1 MYNVLGPHD
10 VSTTID
16 SIERYVDKLD
26 RLIIKGTRAGA
37 WAMNILKKNRKVKAD
52 YDFDLSSRKLG
63 TSMMRMGEWANKD
76 IQEAILKVD
85 NFDDN
90 KIRRIGRA
98 RVDLEQLGLKMKVQR
113 GQGSEPGTDY
123 AIFKGDEKNLVAY
136 AQKWLGATGESLEDV
151 QGALD
156 GNTNLLA
163 MGVSPDE
170 RFENLMEDQYTRVLD
185 AIGKHLNH
193 RAYMAALDVYKKK
206 TMGKKDPHRSM
217 TATKIAQTFRGVE
230 PKPFVDFINSLIDK
244 GKLPREIHA
253 RYTDTSMYEQAEYQ
267 GKKVKLND
275 PIRTDENPN
284 KKFKVYVKNENDK
297 VVVVRFGDP
306 NMDIKRDDAGSR
318 ASFRARHNC
327 DNPGPK
333 WKARYWSCYQWR
345 ANAPV
350 NNEFTPDEKFE
361 QITEEVTAV
370 KNKADDSGMP
380 YSILKKVYD
389 RGMGAYKTSHRPGT
403 TPQQW
408 AMARVNSFIKKS
420 PGTWGKAD
428 ADLAKQVRKENVDE
442 GSKAAAWAKG
452 DADKNKLISLYN
464 KAIDYPPHSPKWEK
478 VMKEIG
484 KLRKQM
490 KLREDVQISLN
501 DGAVSGDKKTRLIAL
516 YHKAF
521 ELEPKSPAFMA
532 VQKEISKLRKKLNMK
547 EEKMKTFK
555 EHRELYVEKTDT
567 DISWHRPRNHSD
579 MKKHYQKHSK
589 AMDKYWP
596 RIDKWLKDD
605 RIKARYE
612 KGKIYVPKKDARKTD
627 KIVGFHQDKLW
638 RWAMY
643 DIIGEELDEASMDT
657 KKRLQAFNKLKPNQE
672 VEVSFDSAMKKGVT
686 AKFKVGRKTKV
697 SGGKIEKIT
706 MQRLGKDGRPGGV
719 KHFLYNRGGN
729 VSMAIGDLA
738 ATLTN
743 IK

>member
-206 TMGKKDPHRSM
+206 TVGKKDPHRSQ
-217 TATKIAQTFRGVE
+217 TAAKIAQTFRGVE
-230 PKPFVDFINSLIDK
+230 PKPFVDFINSLVDK
-244 GKLPREIHA
+244 GRLPREIHA
-253 RYTDTSMYEQAEYQ
+253 
-267 GKKVKLND
+267 
-275 PIRTDENPN
+275 
-284 KKFKVYVKNENDK
+284 
-297 VVVVRFGDP
+297 
-306 NMDIKRDDAGSR
+306 
-318 ASFRARHNC
+318 
-327 DNPGPK
+327 
-333 WKARYWSCYQWR
+333 
-345 ANAPV
+345 
-350 NNEFTPDEKFE
+350 
-361 QITEEVTAV
+361 
-370 KNKADDSGMP
+370 
-380 YSILKKVYD
+380 SI
-389 RGMGAYKTSHRPGT
+389 
-403 TPQQW
+403 
-408 AMARVNSFIKKS
+408 
-420 PGTWGKAD
+420 
-428 ADLAKQVRKENVDE
+428 DE

-478 VMKEIG
+478 IMKEIG

-532 VQKEISKLRKKLNMK
+532 VQKEISKLRKKLNMREDK
-547 EEKMKTFK
+547 EYRFMRITNGYGNATRPYILMEYKPIGIVERDNKPHYAIKCDKSKWSEFRK
-555 EHRELYVEKTDT
+555 E
-567 DISWHRPRNHSD
+567 ING
-579 MKKHYQKHSK
+579 
-589 AMDKYWP
+589 A
-596 RIDKWLKDD
+596 
-605 RIKARYE
+605 
-612 KGKIYVPKKDARKTD
+612 
-627 KIVGFHQDKLW
+627 
-638 RWAMY
+638 
-643 DIIGEELDEASMDT
+643 
-657 KKRLQAFNKLKPNQE
+657 
-672 VEVSFDSAMKKGVT
+672 
-686 AKFKVGRKTKV
+686 
-697 SGGKIEKIT
+697 IE
-706 MQRLGKDGRPGGV
+706 
-719 KHFLYNRGGN
+719 YGN
-729 VSMAIGDLA
+729 
-738 ATLTN
+738 
-743 IK
+743 